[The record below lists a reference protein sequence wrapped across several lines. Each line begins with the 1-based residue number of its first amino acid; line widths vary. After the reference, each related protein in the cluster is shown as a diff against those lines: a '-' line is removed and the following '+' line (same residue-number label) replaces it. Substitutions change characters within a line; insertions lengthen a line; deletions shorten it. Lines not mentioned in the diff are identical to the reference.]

1 MSQANDL
8 EARRM
13 VTEPYI
19 YEQEMADINKQLDAL
34 GYLPEMAATPEQLE
48 TPEAQ
53 AKVKEASDR
62 AKAARAVD
70 GVAGAFE
77 ALEFKGAGG
86 IEEGVRDQIV
96 PKHVVTLSGDHS
108 ISLLDENEYP
118 ELGFYDINPQLA
130 TRGKGGGAASRYAD
144 RMSYGP
150 LTPAVESI
158 LKASDNKAQN
168 LYQKSQEDVLE
179 SDEFKKFIESD
190 VVSELRY
197 GKYEYS
203 IL

>member
-1 MSQANDL
+1 LPPEEDLQSVSVAPPSVASALTRGSQEVSPENQSQIDALVSQAKDL

-62 AKAARAVD
+62 DKAARAVD

-118 ELGFYDINPQLA
+118 ELGFYDINSQLA
-130 TRGKGGGAASRYAD
+130 TRGKG
-144 RMSYGP
+144 
-150 LTPAVESI
+150 
-158 LKASDNKAQN
+158 
-168 LYQKSQEDVLE
+168 
-179 SDEFKKFIESD
+179 
-190 VVSELRY
+190 
-197 GKYEYS
+197 
-203 IL
+203 